1 MSSDAHSGGELFVI
15 AGPSGSGKTSLIA
28 ALLERHSGLAL
39 SVSDTTRPPRAGEID
54 GEHYHFISEDEFRAG
69 VAEGVYL
76 EHASV
81 FGRFYGTRR
90 DRVEA
95 MWKTGRDV
103 LLEIDVQGAEQV
115 RRAHRQTCAIFI
127 LPPSLE
133 ELEKRLR
140 GRGSDSDDVITRR
153 LGEARREIAVGRR
166 FDWLVPNDR
175 FDDALADLLAV
186 VRAWPRRNSAGQPL
200 IEELLDARGNNSTMK
215 D

>member
-90 DRVEA
+90 DRVEE
-95 MWKTGRDV
+95 MWKTEIGRASCS
-103 LLEIDVQGAEQV
+103 EIV
-115 RRAHRQTCAIFI
+115 
-127 LPPSLE
+127 
-133 ELEKRLR
+133 
-140 GRGSDSDDVITRR
+140 
-153 LGEARREIAVGRR
+153 
-166 FDWLVPNDR
+166 
-175 FDDALADLLAV
+175 
-186 VRAWPRRNSAGQPL
+186 
-200 IEELLDARGNNSTMK
+200 
-215 D
+215 